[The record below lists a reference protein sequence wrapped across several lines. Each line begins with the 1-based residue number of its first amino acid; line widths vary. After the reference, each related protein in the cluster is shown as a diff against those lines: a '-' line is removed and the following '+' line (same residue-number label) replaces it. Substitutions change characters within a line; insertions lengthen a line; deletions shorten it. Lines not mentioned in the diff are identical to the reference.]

1 MFVGAAIKE
10 LRDPVVPALVSLVR
24 HYTMVAVA
32 QQSGAFAYSPK
43 PNKQITLDPLV
54 LVDAL
59 AIIMGH
65 EERELCKPGHLGLV
79 LIVDTASTLLGS
91 REMAC
96 RLPLIEYLSEKMCS
110 LCYERAWYAKLGGCI
125 AIKFMFERC
134 ALKWVYEHMFMFLKA
149 LLFVMMDLTGEVSSG
164 ALDMAK
170 DNLQKMLIV
179 CVTPPPDGSDQQTKD
194 LQNEALH
201 KVTHELV
208 RQVTSPHTMVREQ

>member
-1 MFVGAAIKE
+1 
-10 LRDPVVPALVSLVR
+10 
-24 HYTMVAVA
+24 
-32 QQSGAFAYSPK
+32 
-43 PNKQITLDPLV
+43 
-54 LVDAL
+54 
-59 AIIMGH
+59 
-65 EERELCKPGHLGLV
+65 
-79 LIVDTASTLLGS
+79 
-91 REMAC
+91 
-96 RLPLIEYLSEKMCS
+96 MCS

-179 CVTPPPDGSDQQTKD
+179 CVTPPPEGSDQQTKD

-208 RQVTSPHTMVREQ
+208 RQVTSPHTMVREQVSY